1 MNHHQAVV
9 TVRTVTVSLGT
20 VTRPLLSHLAAILT
34 ILALPLSAA
43 LAQSFSNQEFVR
55 NGAFEFA
62 TTLPAGYASGWHS
75 STFNARVEAGVD
87 PQGGNALRLDADAE
101 GAFVHQEIYL
111 PDSIQSAT
119 LSLRVRVINRYD
131 NLPPLAGSLINGSV
145 GVVPYT
151 DGDQIDLNNALLGA
165 ALLEANAAGPT
176 GWVERSFPLDAEAIG
191 ILNTAR
197 SQNRRLALY
206 FAPNANNERQSL
218 LLDNVSFRFN
228 GSYTPVPQ
236 SGQIAFVQGRELR
249 RIAPTG
255 GSAQTVW
262 TAPPTANVLDGVRW
276 RPDGEEIAF
285 VSDHETVYS
294 AFLEDVYAIGA
305 GGAGLRRMSNA
316 PSQQAIASGGFPGGT
331 VRLTITNNYSHVS
344 GDTISS
350 FFVLVRGAEP
360 VQVNLPAFGQ
370 SVLVTVP
377 NVARF
382 VAGPQSVIFFYS
394 SNRCSG
400 LRRDIGGQVTVV
412 ANATVD
418 QSLQFNAVNC
428 TGVRATAQE
437 LSWKRDSTELGYTVT
452 NSPFKLPVAGSG
464 GAGSSWFSTAAFIGA
479 LSWSPTGD
487 HLLHTSVL
495 STGSTHIWKRQP
507 SSGDQGD
514 TLIAEGP
521 QLAIPDQP
529 AWLPNASGFLY
540 TMSRDVHQADAN
552 GSNRQRLTVAGRGER
567 FARPSPSP
575 GGTWLV
581 FERRLDN
588 HGGSDEISLWLMQ
601 RDRPASLRPLAT
613 GRTPDW
619 SRVEPA
625 AASQIFA
632 TGFE

>member
-1 MNHHQAVV
+1 MIRYRQLSLAV
-9 TVRTVTVSLGT
+9 
-20 VTRPLLSHLAAILT
+20 LLS
-34 ILALPLSAA
+34 LPCAVS
-43 LAQSFSNQEFVR
+43 AQSFTQQEFIR
-55 NGAFEFA
+55 NGSFEFA

-75 STFNARVEAGVD
+75 SSFHARVEAGVD
-87 PQGGNALRLDADAE
+87 PQGGKALRLDSDAE
-101 GAFVHQEIYL
+101 GAFVHQEIHL
-111 PDSIQSAT
+111 PDQIQSAT
-119 LSLRVRVINRYD
+119 LSLRLRVINRYD
-131 NLPPLAGSLINGSV
+131 NLPPLPGSQINGVV

-151 DGDQIDLNNALLGA
+151 SGDQIDLDNAILGGTLLDVA
-165 ALLEANAAGPT
+165 ASGP
-176 GWVERSFPLDAEAIG
+176 GVWVDRSFPLDAEAIG
-191 ILNTAR
+191 LLNTAR
-197 SQNRRLALY
+197 SQNRRVALY
-206 FAPNANNERQSL
+206 FATTANNERQSL

-236 SGQIAFVQGRELR
+236 TGQIAFVQGRELR
-249 RIAPTG
+249 RIASSG

-262 TAPPTANVLDGVRW
+262 TAPLSASVLDGVRW

-294 AFLEDVYAIGA
+294 PFLEDVYAIGA
-305 GGAGLRRMSNA
+305 NGAGLRRLSNA
-316 PSQQAIASGGFPGGT
+316 PSQQAIATGNFPRGT
-331 VRLTITNNYSHVS
+331 VRLSITNNYSHIS
-344 GDTISS
+344 GDTIAS

-370 SVLVTVP
+370 SVQVTVP
-377 NVARF
+377 DVARF

-437 LSWKRDSTELGYTVT
+437 LGWKRDGSELGYTVT
-452 NSPFKLPVAGSG
+452 NSPFLLPAAGSG

-479 LSWSPTGD
+479 LSWSPVGD

-514 TLIAEGP
+514 TVIVEGP

-529 AWLPNASGFLY
+529 AWLPSASGFLY

-552 GSNRQRLTVAGRGER
+552 GNNRQRLTVAGRGER

-588 HGGSDEISLWLMQ
+588 HGGSDDISLWLMQ
-601 RDRPASLRPLAT
+601 RDRPGSLRPLVA

-619 SRVEPA
+619 SRVDPPQSPQVF
-625 AASQIFA
+625 AS
-632 TGFE
+632 GFE